1 MFQKCNKPG
10 ERGGDRARLRRT
22 VTSPEPGHTH
32 RLHRR
37 RPKVNTNIFLVRA
50 VICPPQLSDVRWPL
64 RVFSEIKHGGLLC
77 ARPAFRPR
85 TLRAAWLHAQPL
97 ACLVALLPCMIG
109 CPAARLRATAHA
121 IFAASYRPYEP
132 RDFVLF
138 APVRCGRPI
147 TEQLMAPFECEMP
160 AAR

>member
-1 MFQKCNKPG
+1 MH
-10 ERGGDRARLRRT
+10 AVT
-22 VTSPEPGHTH
+22 VRIGWSS
-32 RLHRR
+32 
-37 RPKVNTNIFLVRA
+37 KVSKMIFLVWA

-64 RVFSEIKHGGLLC
+64 RVFSEIKLGGPLC
-77 ARPAFRPR
+77 ARPALRPC
-85 TLRAAWLHAQPL
+85 TLRAAWLQAQPL

-147 TEQLMAPFECEMP
+147 TEQLMADFDCEML
-160 AAR
+160 ATR